1 MRNVIVCFTQLVLLI
16 LRPRAINTSSHWY
29 SSLFCVFENKILIFE
44 MAGAMFLSCWKWAV
58 YSKIAFWECTLN
70 NIIETIKLLQVLS
83 VRVM

>member
-16 LRPRAINTSSHWY
+16 LRPRATNTSSYWY

-58 YSKIAFWECTLN
+58 YSKIAFWESTLN

-83 VRVM
+83 VGVM

>member
-16 LRPRAINTSSHWY
+16 LRPRATNTSSYWY
-29 SSLFCVFENKILIFE
+29 SSLFCVFENQILIFE

-70 NIIETIKLLQVLS
+70 NIIETIKLLQVLC
-83 VRVM
+83 VGVM